1 MFLVVQNSVIDIIDS
16 LSTPGMKL
24 NDILVFLLYLM
35 TGILKKENALK
46 LLLRDSCIIE
56 LMTTL

>member
-46 LLLRDSCIIE
+46 FYSQIHVL
-56 LMTTL
+56 